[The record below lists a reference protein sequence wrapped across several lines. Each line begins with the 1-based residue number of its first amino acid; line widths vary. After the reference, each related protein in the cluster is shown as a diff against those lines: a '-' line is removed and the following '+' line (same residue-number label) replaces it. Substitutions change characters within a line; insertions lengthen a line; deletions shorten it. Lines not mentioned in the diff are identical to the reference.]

1 MNKVFVWLI
10 LLLPLP
16 ALSLNCDTIQ
26 QLNLIQKHN
35 LSFAYSYGEPYDLG
49 YTLAAIALTESNA
62 GKWRLNV
69 RTNDLGLFQV
79 NATTA
84 ENTLKLERYYDK
96 LKLHQDL
103 IYNDR
108 LGAEIAIAT
117 LEHFRANRVMT
128 SKVWS
133 EMIMSYNEGYRWQRD
148 KLSRRKAEKYLTRV
162 SGSVKILQKCKSD
175 WK

>member
-1 MNKVFVWLI
+1 MKKLFIWLI
-10 LLLPLP
+10 MLLPLP
-16 ALSLNCDTIQ
+16 ALAAKCKDIDSLS
-26 QLNLIQKHN
+26 LIQKHN
-35 LSFAYSYGEPYDLG
+35 IAFAYSYGNNYDLG
-49 YTLAAIALTESNA
+49 LTLAAIALVESSA
-62 GKWRLNV
+62 GKYRLNV

-96 LKLHQDL
+96 LELHQDL

-128 SKVWS
+128 SGVWS
-133 EMIMSYNEGYRWQRD
+133 EMIKSYNTGSQWRRD
-148 KLSRRKAEKYLTRV
+148 KQSDKKAKQYLTKV
-162 SGSVKILQKCKSD
+162 SNTVKLLQQCEQY

>member
-1 MNKVFVWLI
+1 MNKIFIWLL

-16 ALSLNCDTIQ
+16 ALSLNCNTIQ
-26 QLNLIQKHN
+26 QLSLIQKHN

-69 RTNDLGLFQV
+69 RTNDLGLFQI

-96 LKLHQDL
+96 LELHQDL

-108 LGAEIAIAT
+108 LGAEIAVSV
-117 LEHFRANRVMT
+117 LKHFKHRGWKGMV
-128 SKVWS
+128 
-133 EMIMSYNEGYRWQRD
+133 MSYNEGNRWLRD
-148 KLSRRKAEKYLTRV
+148 KQSKTKAEKYLTKV
-162 SGSVKILQKCKSD
+162 SSSVKILQQCERY